1 MTSISTLKSL
11 LIPGTKAVI
20 TAHHNPDSDAVGS
33 TLAFQG
39 YLAKKGIE
47 ATVALPSAVSGML
60 LGRSFSLLGKKECEI
75 TKIFENS
82 NSCAEQ
88 IRNFEA

>member
-1 MTSISTLKSL
+1 
-11 LIPGTKAVI
+11 
-20 TAHHNPDSDAVGS
+20 
-33 TLAFQG
+33 
-39 YLAKKGIE
+39 
-47 ATVALPSAVSGML
+47 ML